1 MFHRPWRLVPV
12 AAKLAAHS
20 ILSFFLNVVAMQTR
34 PFREHILDLPEHWES
49 RIAFASTARDLTFAE
64 LRQAL
69 LGCAGW
75 LMNGAGIA
83 VEQRVAVCVPK
94 TLEAAILIHALFAV
108 GAVYVPLEYQSP
120 ADRLAVML
128 DVARPHLLITTAAMA
143 RQLRAHCI
151 GEFPRVETYEAM
163 PDGSGL
169 EALIGATPRANDLPQ
184 AQPQALAA
192 IIFTSGS
199 TGEPKGV
206 MLSQRICDD
215 TWDWVM
221 RRAAVNE
228 TDRRVSHAKLRFLP
242 TDLFF
247 GILTGCRAYLLTDR
261 EALFPEFIIQTCERE
276 RITLWNSTPT
286 SLRLLIEAIGS
297 RQADFSSLRH
307 ASFYGEMLPVTVVR
321 KAMALMPNTE
331 FANSYGATEASGMTI
346 YRVPRPIPDD
356 LLSFPVGHPARGF
369 TVSICNE
376 SGNALP
382 AGEVGEIAA
391 VGPSVMMGYWN
402 DPELTAR
409 KRLPGN
415 PNSYRTG
422 DLGYLDEAGM
432 LHLVGRRDQ
441 MVKLRGQRLDLGE
454 VEATLK
460 SHPAVREAVAFAVDV
475 GAEKEIRA
483 AVLSDA
489 GDKTV
494 SELRVLCQR
503 RLPTYGRPARID
515 RFEDFPLLATGKID
529 RKKIQAMATAAGEE
543 GAVV

>member
-1 MFHRPWRLVPV
+1 MTI
-12 AAKLAAHS
+12 K
-20 ILSFFLNVVAMQTR
+20 
-34 PFREHILDLPEHWES
+34 PFRQHILELPEHWES
-49 RIAFASTARDLTFAE
+49 RVALASTARDLTFAE
-64 LRQAL
+64 LKQAVL
-69 LGCAGW
+69 RCTGW
-75 LMNGAGIA
+75 LRAEVGITI
-83 VEQRVAVCVPK
+83 EQRVAVCVPK
-94 TLEAAILIHALFAV
+94 SLEAAILIHALFAA
-108 GAVYVPLEYQSP
+108 GAVYVPLEFQSP
-120 ADRLAVML
+120 VDRLAVML
-128 DVARPHLLITTAAMA
+128 DVARPHLLITTPAMA

-151 GEFPRVETYEAM
+151 GEFPRVEAYEAK

-169 EALIGATPRANDLPQ
+169 EALIGATPPAGDLPE
-184 AQPQALAA
+184 ARPEALAA
-192 IIFTSGS
+192 IVFTSGS

-206 MLSQRICDD
+206 MLSQRICHD

-247 GILTGCRAYLLTDR
+247 AILTGCRNFLLTDR

-286 SLRLLIEAIGS
+286 SLRLLIEAIGT

-307 ASFYGEMLPVTVVR
+307 ASFYGEMLPVPIVR

-331 FANSYGATEASGMTI
+331 FANSYGATEASGMTL

-369 TVSICNE
+369 SVFICDE
-376 SGNALP
+376 AGNALP

-391 VGPSVMMGYWN
+391 TGPSVMMGYWN

-422 DLGYLDEAGM
+422 DLGYLDESGM

-454 VEATLK
+454 VEAALK

-475 GAEKEIRA
+475 GPEKEIRA
-483 AVLSDA
+483 AVLTD
-489 GDKTV
+489 GGGTV
-494 SELRVLCQR
+494 ISELRVMCHR
-503 RLPTYGRPARID
+503 RLPTYGRPARISNFD
-515 RFEDFPLLATGKID
+515 DFPLLATGKID
-529 RKKIQAMATAAGEE
+529 RKKIQAMALAAGEK